1 MTNLKKCFYSQF
13 IWSFN
18 AFKHLLRFCFAL
30 SVLGSQSQP
39 AGSQSLWEDGQI
51 RGRSARLKVQSTLRV
66 HMPQGTCPR
75 EHWHVAVRL
84 TDLWAARS
92 PDSRER
98 SHLCLLPKP
107 ILIYRA
113 LGLRNLPFA
122 PLPVLGACFP
132 QQRLSFPQYWSLRV

>member
-18 AFKHLLRFCFAL
+18 AFKYLLRFCFAL

-75 EHWHVAVRL
+75 EHCHVAVRL

-92 PDSRER
+92 PDSRKGVIYVSSPSPFSFTGLWASEIFPSPHSQSWGPVFPSKGSP
-98 SHLCLLPKP
+98 SHST
-107 ILIYRA
+107 
-113 LGLRNLPFA
+113 
-122 PLPVLGACFP
+122 GA
-132 QQRLSFPQYWSLRV
+132 